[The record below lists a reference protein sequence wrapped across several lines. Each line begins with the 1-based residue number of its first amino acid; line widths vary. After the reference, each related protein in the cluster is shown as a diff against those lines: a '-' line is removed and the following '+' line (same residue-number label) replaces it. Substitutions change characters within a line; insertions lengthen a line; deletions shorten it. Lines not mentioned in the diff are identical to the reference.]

1 MRRVLLFF
9 GCSILLYLSVVP
21 APPGPEPDEGGA
33 RAERIWHDRT
43 RALGEQGRMVGNQL
57 SKLEDDAAALK
68 DVAAQAGGAIGDL
81 LGL

>member
-21 APPGPEPDEGGA
+21 APPGPEPDEGAA
-33 RAERIWHDRT
+33 RAERIWHDRA
-43 RALGEQGRMVGNQL
+43 RAFGEQRRMAGNQL
-57 SKLEDDAAALK
+57 GKLEDDAAALK
-68 DVAAQAGGAIGDL
+68 DVAAQTGGAIVDL